1 VEKFVADE
9 VVPLE
14 TFADSL
20 PSDVLRK
27 LREKAKREGLWA
39 PHLPREL
46 GGQGVEL
53 PDVCPAFEAAG
64 RSLLGPL
71 CLGCAAPDEG
81 NAHLLHLAGSP
92 AQKEKY
98 LLPLAAGE
106 IRSTFA
112 MTEPAPGA
120 GSDPSMM
127 RTRALRDGDGWV
139 IDGRKWFATGAA
151 GAAFAIVA
159 AVTEEDPS
167 ATARNKITLFLVDKD
182 APGYHVKREVPVM
195 GIGTPGGHCEVEL
208 HACRVGSEQ
217 ILGALNDGHA
227 LIQARLGPAR
237 LTHCMRWLGVAQRSL
252 EIAARRAQERHAF
265 GKPIAEHQ
273 AIQWMLADS
282 AIEIHASR
290 LMVHEAAWKLS
301 KGNRARVETSACK
314 VFVAETADRVIDRAI
329 QVCGA
334 LGITDALLLAR
345 FYQEART
352 FRIYDG
358 PSEVHRMVIARKVLK
373 EAGGGGR
380 WAVSGEGPRA

>member
-1 VEKFVADE
+1 MDFAFSPHAIDLARRVEKFVADE

-98 LLPLAAGE
+98 LLPVAAGE
-106 IRSTFA
+106 IRATFA

-120 GSDPSMM
+120 GSGPSMM

-151 GAAFAIVA
+151 GAAFGHRGRR
-159 AVTEEDPS
+159 DGGGPF
-167 ATARNKITLFLVDKD
+167 RQGQKQDLFLVDRMRRHQ
-182 APGYHVKREVPVM
+182 ARVPS
-195 GIGTPGGHCEVEL
+195 GIGT
-208 HACRVGSEQ
+208 
-217 ILGALNDGHA
+217 
-227 LIQARLGPAR
+227 
-237 LTHCMRWLGVAQRSL
+237 
-252 EIAARRAQERHAF
+252 
-265 GKPIAEHQ
+265 
-273 AIQWMLADS
+273 
-282 AIEIHASR
+282 
-290 LMVHEAAWKLS
+290 
-301 KGNRARVETSACK
+301 
-314 VFVAETADRVIDRAI
+314 
-329 QVCGA
+329 
-334 LGITDALLLAR
+334 
-345 FYQEART
+345 
-352 FRIYDG
+352 
-358 PSEVHRMVIARKVLK
+358 
-373 EAGGGGR
+373 
-380 WAVSGEGPRA
+380 